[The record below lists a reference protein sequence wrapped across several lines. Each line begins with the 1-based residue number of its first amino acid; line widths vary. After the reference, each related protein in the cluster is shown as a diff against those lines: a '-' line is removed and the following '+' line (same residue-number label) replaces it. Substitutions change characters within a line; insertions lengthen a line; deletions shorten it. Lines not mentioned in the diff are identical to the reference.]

1 MAAIDDQIQQLANSL
16 QITGNAF
23 NDLLAGLVQ
32 VNNANQAAANSTLKN
47 VNARTIENELLQKR
61 EEREQA
67 VIKAMTTFGSSLGRS
82 ISGLGSFSSALY
94 SATTVFD
101 TARITLD
108 TFNDIFKAVTKIVAD
123 SMGIFRFF
131 SGAGDVLKNI
141 ADSGVELAINALKN
155 RIEQARIITDTFQ
168 SLSKS
173 GATFGGSIAQLT
185 DAAKGAGINLQEFGR
200 FITAN
205 VQNLVGYGAS
215 ISQSAKIV
223 GQLTRTVGELDPA
236 LLAMKGSLGVLAE
249 STTEYLALQR
259 MIGRNELNDSRS
271 TSEAVR
277 QYIRMQNELTEITG
291 RNAGEQRLAEQ
302 RRREVAAYQMAM
314 DKLEKE
320 DRIRASG
327 VFEIFDQ
334 FGADFSAAMQEYFAN
349 NGQMINAQNITFAT
363 MNRELFDMGVAM
375 LGTIRQPTEQFK
387 TSIGKIA
394 QDFSPAL
401 RAQQSMLDQQGM
413 NMLAASK
420 VGGPVVE
427 MQGRV
432 AAAFNKFIVNFENL
446 DKILDRVRQEAEGA
460 GRPGQTERTI
470 ADSIKIQ
477 NELKAKL
484 DDLAVKNI
492 QTLPTIIQAVDK
504 ISTKLVEFE
513 SGIADVANAIIRG
526 DGVIPA
532 LKEFK
537 NKLKDTIEIL
547 FSGSGGQR
555 PPAALPPTPRGV
567 VAGMSEEQL
576 TARLAEL
583 QEKITT
589 LREVRTQETDPAQ
602 EAEFG
607 RQLIQL
613 RTEIATINRQRQANN
628 PPGQQEGGIATEP
641 TIVGENNQPEA
652 VIPLARG
659 SIPLNINFDPML
671 RILEQ
676 QREYLEEILSATEDN
691 SDYLERIYH
700 ATA

>member
-16 QITGNAF
+16 QVSGSAF

-47 VNARTIENELLQKR
+47 VNLRTIENELLQKR

-223 GQLTRTVGELDPA
+223 GQLTRSVGELDPA

-249 STTEYLALQR
+249 STAEYLALQR

-291 RNAGEQRLAEQ
+291 RNASEQKLAEQ
-302 RRREVAAYQMAM
+302 RRREVAAYQIAM

-334 FGADFSAAMQEYFAN
+334 FGTDFSAAMQEYFAN
-349 NGQMINAQNITFAT
+349 NGQMINAQNITFANN
-363 MNRELFDMGVAM
+363 NRELFDMGVAM

-492 QTLPTIIQAVDK
+492 QTLPIIIQAVDK

-526 DGVIPA
+526 DGVINA
-532 LKEFK
+532 LNAFKLKLKE
-537 NKLKDTIEIL
+537 TIENL
-547 FSGSGGQR
+547 FGSGGQR

-589 LREVRTQETDPAQ
+589 LREVRAQETDPAQ

-607 RQLIQL
+607 RQLAQL